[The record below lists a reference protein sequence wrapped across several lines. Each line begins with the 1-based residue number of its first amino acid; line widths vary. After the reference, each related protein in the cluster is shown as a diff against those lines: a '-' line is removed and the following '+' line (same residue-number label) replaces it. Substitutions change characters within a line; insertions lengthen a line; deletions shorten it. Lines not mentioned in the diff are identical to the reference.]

1 MTTKIDEINE
11 LELRILS
18 INEDIAGIDLQLDI
32 NEIHADGDDEY
43 FEWIKRAKTAK
54 FHKVKALHKLTLEL
68 KNLNRLAH
76 SKKDKNQVSDGH
88 VMHQALVKSQA
99 DFRLSKEIEKTKRHQ
114 ISEDVNLK
122 VFKVFKAEVSE
133 LIGHD
138 EYIKLIEKCRMIVES
153 K

>member
-1 MTTKIDEINE
+1 MTTIDDING

-76 SKKDKNQVSDGH
+76 SKKDKKQSPDGNI
-88 VMHQALVKSQA
+88 MHQALAKSQVEL
-99 DFRLSKEIEKTKRHQ
+99 RLNKEAEKTKRHQ

-138 EYIKLIEKCRMIVES
+138 EYIKLIEKCRVIAES

>member
-1 MTTKIDEINE
+1 MDAKIDEING

-18 INEDIAGIDLQLDI
+18 INEDIAGIDLQLGI

-43 FEWIKRAKTAK
+43 FEWIKRAKTAR
-54 FHKVKALHKLTLEL
+54 FHKVKALHRLTLEL

-122 VFKVFKAEVSE
+122 VFKVFKAEVPE